1 VIVPIVEGQS
11 EVISVP
17 PLIRRIL
24 RETIN
29 VWDIDAAKPF
39 RVKRNLVVKKGEF
52 ERAIKQA
59 IRARYTE
66 RHVVGGV
73 LVLLDADDDCPRD
86 LAETLLHRAKS
97 ETRLPVSVVLPQ
109 MELEAWILASKEQ
122 LRGVR
127 GIREDATSPE
137 HPESIRGAKGQLS
150 RNMGPGRCYIETAD
164 QVALV
169 EKMDI
174 QVCQERCPSFRK
186 LIRDIEYLVGE
197 MRKF

>member
-1 VIVPIVEGQS
+1 MRLPRIVRQFTSTCTLQENSSELASLGPKKSRRSKLNRRSIFLANHSSVEGKARNPVIVPIVEGQS

-122 LRGVR
+122 LR
-127 GIREDATSPE
+127 
-137 HPESIRGAKGQLS
+137 
-150 RNMGPGRCYIETAD
+150 
-164 QVALV
+164 
-169 EKMDI
+169 
-174 QVCQERCPSFRK
+174 
-186 LIRDIEYLVGE
+186 
-197 MRKF
+197 